1 MLSQAATGRMGILYF
16 TYPTVGA
23 TVSSGESNAL
33 LGHVWGLS
41 PAQDRVWAQVTGMP
55 PSRAVRQILV
65 VLNFQAFV
73 DESYSGDEFVL
84 GGHIAT
90 AESWAIL
97 AKEWEELLPRFGL
110 LAPPNKF
117 NKGHHFH
124 MTEMAQTPERME
136 RVRAF
141 YNVIQNHVATS
152 ISCRINLGEFKR
164 GQERAKRAILEKHG
178 VQKLNFGLWE
188 NPYFF
193 TFRILIDQFHQRR
206 HQFKSVPPDETVD
219 FIFDEK
225 VEKKPIIE
233 AWDQYLLNAG
243 DRVRPRFG
251 ATPRFESD
259 LQFEALQTAD
269 LWAWWVRKWY
279 QEWDEDDGTGAPPK
293 MRDLDFGSWRG
304 KTRLKIV
311 FGANE
316 DAIAGALENVA
327 VQALSDAQNLGLS
340 FEPKSYED

>member
-1 MLSQAATGRMGILYF
+1 MF
-16 TYPTVGA
+16 
-23 TVSSGESNAL
+23 
-33 LGHVWGLS
+33 WG
-41 PAQDRVWAQVTGMP
+41 
-55 PSRAVRQILV
+55 LV

-90 AESWAIL
+90 AENWAIL
-97 AKEWEELLPRFGL
+97 VKEWEELLPNFGL
-110 LAPPNKF
+110 LAPSNKF
-117 NKGHHFH
+117 NKSHYFH
-124 MTEMAQTPERME
+124 MAEMAQTPERME

-141 YNVIQNHVATS
+141 YNVIQNRVATS
-152 ISCRINLGEFKR
+152 ISCRINLGDFKR
-164 GQERAKRAILEKHG
+164 GQDRARDAMLKKYG
-178 VQKLNFGLWE
+178 VQELNFGLWG

-193 TFRILIDQFHQRR
+193 TFRVLVDQFHQRR
-206 HQFKSVPPDETVD
+206 NQFKSLPPDETVD

-225 VEKKPIIE
+225 VEQKPILE

-243 DRVRPRFG
+243 DKVRPRFG

-279 QEWDEDDGTGAPPK
+279 QEWLEDDGTGVPPT
-293 MRDLDFGSWRG
+293 MRDLDFGSWCG
-304 KTRLKIV
+304 NPRLKIV

-316 DAIAGALENVA
+316 GTITAALENVLI
-327 VQALSDAQNLGLS
+327 QALNDAQNLGLS
-340 FEPKSYED
+340 FEPKSYEN